1 MLSGVLEYVIYFQPK
16 IRDPDNRNHIAYFM
30 VNERT
35 AVDKVL
41 MFLEVTYHGD
51 AQKAFRLEHI
61 QKPLL
66 W

>member
-1 MLSGVLEYVIYFQPK
+1 M
-16 IRDPDNRNHIAYFM
+16 A
-30 VNERT
+30 NERT

-51 AQKAFRLEHI
+51 AQKAFHLEHI